1 MLNVLDVQLVTVSF
15 HKRISTG
22 ECAAH
27 LIHLFLRLIM
37 TRVVKT
43 AHDKREDGKKIYTY
57 IENLM
62 FHPKGQTSTR
72 QFLSCINKVA
82 SHLLRGCG

>member
-1 MLNVLDVQLVTVSF
+1 MLDVQLVTVSF
-15 HKRISTG
+15 NKRLSTG

-27 LIHLFLRLIM
+27 LTHLFLRVIM

-43 AHDKREDGKKIYTY
+43 AHDKREDGKKISTY
-57 IENLM
+57 IENLI
-62 FHPKGQTSTR
+62 FHSKGQTSTLES
-72 QFLSCINKVA
+72 FSCICQVT